1 VAAFH
6 CTLNDKRIQCYT
18 LSGGDQEGIGKDGV
32 GLILYDVMFFCL
44 FLHGRELLCALDACC
59 TDEYPL

>member
-1 VAAFH
+1 MLH
-6 CTLNDKRIQCYT
+6 IEW
-18 LSGGDQEGIGKDGV
+18 GDQEGIGKDGV

-59 TDEYPL
+59 TDEYPLWKD